1 MTKWAMIGL
10 MVRRLEP
17 PPGGKPWQRA
27 STAARDF
34 PNRSNFQLAATPP
47 PSLPGDAQVNAVAIS
62 GITPMSSGPLTV
74 PT

>member
-27 STAARDF
+27 STAA
-34 PNRSNFQLAATPP
+34 
-47 PSLPGDAQVNAVAIS
+47 VASSKVVYES
-62 GITPMSSGPLTV
+62 GRELRAGVS
-74 PT
+74 